1 LLDSHLE
8 IDPMDETTVHRSRIY
23 RDSPSPWEVHT
34 HARPRRVLVVDDS
47 ADNRETLVAL
57 LRMSGHEVRSA
68 SNGHQGIEIARLFQP
83 DVIFLDLRMPGL
95 DGYEVCSRLRLSTV
109 TAGAKIYAL
118 TGYGTD
124 GHLHRS
130 AEVGFD
136 GHLVKPLEPESLSYL
151 IEEETVGVLLR

>member
-1 LLDSHLE
+1 
-8 IDPMDETTVHRSRIY
+8 MNETTVRSGRIY
-23 RDSPSPWEVHT
+23 HDSPSPWAVHS
-34 HARPRRVLVVDDS
+34 HARPRRVLVIDDS

-57 LRMSGHEVRSA
+57 LRMSGHDVRSA
-68 SNGHQGIEIARLFQP
+68 SDGHQGIEVARLFQP

-109 TAGAKIYAL
+109 TAGARIYAL

-124 GHLHRS
+124 GHLLRS

-136 GHLVKPLEPESLSYL
+136 GHLVKPLEPESLSDL
-151 IEEETVGVLLR
+151 IEEEPVAVLLTDRLK

>member
-1 LLDSHLE
+1 MN
-8 IDPMDETTVHRSRIY
+8 PTTLHRGRIY
-23 RDSPSPWEVHT
+23 RDSPSPWEVHPS
-34 HARPRRVLVVDDS
+34 ARPRRVLVVDDD

-68 SNGHQGIEIARLFQP
+68 RDGHQAIETARLFHP
-83 DVIFLDLRMPGL
+83 DVVFLDLRMPGL

-109 TAGAKIYAL
+109 TAEAKIYAV

-136 GHLVKPLEPESLSYL
+136 GHLVKPLEPESLSRL
-151 IEEETVGVLLR
+151 IDDEEPTLLVDA

>member
-1 LLDSHLE
+1 MS
-8 IDPMDETTVHRSRIY
+8 ETNVQRGRIY
-23 RDSPSPWEVHT
+23 SESPSPWEVHAN
-34 HARPRRVLVVDDS
+34 ARPRRRVLVVDDS

-68 SNGHQGIEIARLFQP
+68 SDGHQGIEIARLFQP
-83 DVIFLDLRMPGL
+83 DVIFLDLRMPEL

-109 TAGAKIYAL
+109 TAGARIYAL
-118 TGYGTD
+118 TGYGTE

-136 GHLVKPLEPESLSYL
+136 GHLVKPLEPESLSHL
-151 IEEETVGVLLR
+151 IEEETTAVLLPDRLRR